1 MHVPDVT
8 PDLPSRT
15 WRIVLAALGRL
26 PQASLSRAFGAL
38 ADAQLPPSLRARV
51 LGTFARA
58 VGIDV
63 TEAARPVEDYTSI
76 NEFFVRELRAGAR
89 TFPADPRAVACPVDG
104 IAGQHGRIRAGKL
117 LQAKGRWYSGA
128 ELLGDD
134 VEAQRFADGTFLT
147 LYLSPRHYHRIH
159 APCDGVIPLAR
170 HVPGALLPVNNPS
183 VSHVA
188 DLFAR
193 NERLLCYIDGPLGRV
208 AVVAVGAYNVGR
220 ISAAFDSAWAAGRM
234 SPAITNQ
241 RGATRMSR
249 AYEPPKIIRQ
259 GDEIMAFHLGSTV
272 VLMFESNRVDLSETL
287 TPGDEVRLGSVI
299 GKASTGGP

>member
-15 WRIVLAALGRL
+15 WRVVLAALGRL

-38 ADAQLPPSLRARV
+38 ADAPLPPSMRPRI

-58 VGIDV
+58 LGIDV
-63 TEAARPVEDYTSI
+63 TEAARPLEDYTSI

-89 TFPADPRAVACPVDG
+89 PFPGDPQTLACPVDG
-104 IAGQHGRIRAGKL
+104 IAGQHGRIREGKL

-128 ELLGDD
+128 ELLDD
-134 VEAQRFADGTFLT
+134 AVEAQRFNDGAFLT

-188 DLFAR
+188 DLFVR

-220 ISAAFDSAWAAGRM
+220 ISAAFDRAWADGRS
-234 SPAITNQ
+234 SPSITNL
-241 RGATRMSR
+241 RGAARTSR
-249 AYEPPKIIRQ
+249 VYDPPKLIRQ

-272 VLMFESNRVDLSETL
+272 VLMFEPNRVRLVETL
-287 TPGDEVRLGSVI
+287 APGAEVRLGSVI
-299 GKASTGGP
+299 GRASMEVQ